1 MLSIVETDDAS
12 YDVVAQIEYRAGG
25 AVSVPCLE
33 QYVNYVRNFYGSLND
48 LLSGRCSAINVKMD
62 ISFHNTTIR
71 TIAENT
77 VRLCCF
83 YKFCYFLSFH
93 LANKTNAL

>member
-1 MLSIVETDDAS
+1 MSLVTFHIYVDTDEAS

-33 QYVNYVRNFYGSLND
+33 QYVTYVRTFYNSLNE

-77 VRLCCF
+77 VRIFFFSLIDSKKAA
-83 YKFCYFLSFH
+83 YLI
-93 LANKTNAL
+93 

>member
-1 MLSIVETDDAS
+1 MISIIIRFDKYNNKILTLCTSTDTDEAS

-33 QYVNYVRNFYGSLND
+33 QYVSYVRTFYGSLND
-48 LLSGRCSAINVKMD
+48 ILSGRCSAINVKMD
-62 ISFHNTTIR
+62 IVFHNTTIR

-77 VRLCCF
+77 V
-83 YKFCYFLSFH
+83 S
-93 LANKTNAL
+93 

>member
-1 MLSIVETDDAS
+1 MLVSVDTDEAS

-33 QYVNYVRNFYGSLND
+33 QYVTYVRAFYTSLNEV
-48 LLSGRCSAINVKMD
+48 LSGRCSAINVKMD
-62 ISFHNTTIR
+62 IAFHNTTIR

-77 VRLCCF
+77 VRF
-83 YKFCYFLSFH
+83 AIFSSFRI
-93 LANKTNAL
+93 